1 MSVISVRKI
10 FDASAGS
17 KPSFFKIKG
26 IEEPKRFPIKYF
38 QKQKCLVQVSSC
50 LIQKQS
56 IK

>member
-26 IEEPKRFPIKYF
+26 IEEPKRLPIKIF
-38 QKQKCLVQVSSC
+38 PKTEMLSASE
-50 LIQKQS
+50 
-56 IK
+56 